1 MPAKTNKMVLG
12 QLLEGASSLL
22 SGIND
27 EDIGDTAALNA
38 ATNRCKGYKTA
49 FKNKLRAAQAST
61 KALAASPSAF
71 NREYA
76 QQAFEKFEDAYNT
89 VCTGYARAITLCN
102 GDKTV
107 TTTMET
113 KVQEVSDDF
122 DKAQADFFKAMDK
135 SEPAPQAT
143 PTMAAQTT
151 GGRLPAYRTHYNAAL
166 KPFTLELEHTPAD
179 LRTWKE
185 RMHAYF
191 ASNELEQASFVE
203 QNQYVLQCVS
213 NEVSANI
220 EPDNTEAANAE
231 ETGLIAIITKLF
243 TKKYSGFSRR
253 LELVT
258 AKMKPGEGPMAY
270 VGRMNKLYQEADL
283 ASMTVDKYRV
293 FFLVAGLNH
302 KTLRNKILD
311 MSDPTYESVVEKIG
325 QWTVTNATSKCIADN
340 LEGETATVRAVRGPS
355 QPKSEY
361 KAPPASIKVTPATLK
376 GRCFI
381 CGATNHSKDEC
392 PKKGNVKC
400 TTCDKTNHLA
410 NICLSEYLKW
420 RKANGGPRRSGKP
433 QAKANK
439 AAAAEPQSDE
449 SGGSD
454 DE

>member
-1 MPAKTNKMVLG
+1 MVLG
-12 QLLEGASSLL
+12 QLLEGASNLL

-27 EDIGDTAALNA
+27 DDIGDTAALNA

-89 VCTGYARAITLCN
+89 VCAGYARTITLCN

-151 GGRLPAYRTHYNAAL
+151 GRLPAYRTHYNAAL

-213 NEVSANI
+213 
-220 EPDNTEAANAE
+220 
-231 ETGLIAIITKLF
+231 
-243 TKKYSGFSRR
+243 
-253 LELVT
+253 
-258 AKMKPGEGPMAY
+258 M
-270 VGRMNKLYQEADL
+270 
-283 ASMTVDKYRV
+283 DKR
-293 FFLVAGLNH
+293 
-302 KTLRNKILD
+302 
-311 MSDPTYESVVEKIG
+311 E
-325 QWTVTNATSKCIADN
+325 
-340 LEGETATVRAVRGPS
+340 
-355 QPKSEY
+355 
-361 KAPPASIKVTPATLK
+361 APPLHLIPSSYPPSMEVPRSKTRRYMDYISLYYLSIDVD
-376 GRCFI
+376 R
-381 CGATNHSKDEC
+381 
-392 PKKGNVKC
+392 KKSLHRL
-400 TTCDKTNHLA
+400 TSYSLD
-410 NICLSEYLKW
+410 S
-420 RKANGGPRRSGKP
+420 
-433 QAKANK
+433 
-439 AAAAEPQSDE
+439 
-449 SGGSD
+449 
-454 DE
+454 